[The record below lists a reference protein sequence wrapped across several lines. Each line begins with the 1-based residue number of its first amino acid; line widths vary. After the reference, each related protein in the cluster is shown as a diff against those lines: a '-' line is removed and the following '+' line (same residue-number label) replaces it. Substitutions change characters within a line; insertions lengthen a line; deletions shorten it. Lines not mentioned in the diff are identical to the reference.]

1 MNTKP
6 DNPSDSIEIPL
17 RHPGWAA
24 FFGWL
29 IPGAGHFYQGRY
41 AKGGLFFCCI
51 LFTFFYGLFLG
62 NGQVVYAAWRPGDYR
77 WQYALQFGVGIPAMP
92 AIAQYRRARKGEPAY
107 FANRAFL
114 IRYDGELIDE
124 IKYDKGGRAFIVA
137 KTGEHLHEVE
147 FSEGQA
153 VFVPETDKTQSGIE
167 TGETDKAQSGN
178 ETRDPIAYDK
188 LVRTGWY
195 SPPPGPIPPNKNCVL
210 GLWNDELQ
218 HNFEIATLF
227 TVVAGLLNLLA
238 VYDAFAGPVL
248 AREEDEEQP
257 DSPEGFPTVTR

>member
-107 FANRAFL
+107 FANRAFSISERGVL
-114 IRYDGELIDE
+114 LAEVKLGT
-124 IKYDKGGRAFIVA
+124 KGA
-137 KTGEHLHEVE
+137 VE
-147 FSEGQA
+147 
-153 VFVPETDKTQSGIE
+153 
-167 TGETDKAQSGN
+167 
-178 ETRDPIAYDK
+178 
-188 LVRTGWY
+188 TGWY
-195 SPPPGPIPPNKNCVL
+195 SPPPGPIPTDENCVL

-248 AREEDEEQP
+248 AREEDEEEP

>member
-1 MNTKP
+1 MT
-6 DNPSDSIEIPL
+6 
-17 RHPGWAA
+17 HPGWAA

-62 NGQVVYAAWRPGDYR
+62 NGQVVYAAWRPGDWR
-77 WQYALQFGVGIPAMP
+77 WQYPLQLGVGIPAMP

-107 FANRAFL
+107 FANRAFSISERGVL
-114 IRYDGELIDE
+114 LAEVKLGT
-124 IKYDKGGRAFIVA
+124 KGA
-137 KTGEHLHEVE
+137 VE
-147 FSEGQA
+147 
-153 VFVPETDKTQSGIE
+153 
-167 TGETDKAQSGN
+167 
-178 ETRDPIAYDK
+178 
-188 LVRTGWY
+188 TGWY
-195 SPPPGPIPPNKNCVL
+195 SPPPGPIPTDENCVL

>member
-17 RHPGWAA
+17 THPGWAA

-62 NGQVVYAAWRPGDYR
+62 NGQVVYAAWRPGDWR
-77 WQYALQFGVGIPAMP
+77 WQYPLQLGVGIPAMP

-107 FANRAFL
+107 FANRAFM
-114 IRYDGELIDE
+114 IRSNGELNYE
-124 IKYDKGGRAFIVA
+124 IKYDKGGRAFTVA
-137 KTGEHLHEVE
+137 KTGQHPREVE
-147 FSEGQA
+147 FEGRKA
-153 VFVPETDKTQSGIE
+153 YYVPETDKPQSGIE
-167 TGETDKAQSGN
+167 EREKVDG
-178 ETRDPIAYDK
+178 K
-188 LVRTGWY
+188 LFRTGWY
-195 SPPPGPIPPNKNCVL
+195 SPPPGPIPTDKNCVL
-210 GLWNDELQ
+210 GQWNDELQ

-248 AREEDEEQP
+248 TREEDEEEP

>member
-17 RHPGWAA
+17 THPGWAA

-41 AKGGLFFCCI
+41 AKGGLFFGCI

-62 NGQVVYAAWRPGDYR
+62 NGQVVYAAWRPGDWR
-77 WQYALQFGVGIPAMP
+77 WQYPLQLGVGIPAMP

-107 FANRAFL
+107 FANRAFSISERGVL
-114 IRYDGELIDE
+114 LAEVKLGT
-124 IKYDKGGRAFIVA
+124 KGA
-137 KTGEHLHEVE
+137 VE
-147 FSEGQA
+147 
-153 VFVPETDKTQSGIE
+153 
-167 TGETDKAQSGN
+167 
-178 ETRDPIAYDK
+178 
-188 LVRTGWY
+188 TGWY
-195 SPPPGPIPPNKNCVL
+195 SPPPGPIPTDENCVL

-248 AREEDEEQP
+248 AREEDEEEP

>member
-107 FANRAFL
+107 FANRAFSISERGVL
-114 IRYDGELIDE
+114 LAEVKLGT
-124 IKYDKGGRAFIVA
+124 KGA
-137 KTGEHLHEVE
+137 VE
-147 FSEGQA
+147 
-153 VFVPETDKTQSGIE
+153 
-167 TGETDKAQSGN
+167 
-178 ETRDPIAYDK
+178 
-188 LVRTGWY
+188 TGWY
-195 SPPPGPIPPNKNCVL
+195 SPPPGPIPTDENCVL

>member
-17 RHPGWAA
+17 THPGWAA

-62 NGQVVYAAWRPGDYR
+62 NGQVVYAAWRPGDWR
-77 WQYALQFGVGIPAMP
+77 WQYPLQLGVGIPAMP
-92 AIAQYRRARKGEPAY
+92 AIAQYRRAREGKPAY
-107 FANRAFL
+107 FANRAFSISERGVL
-114 IRYDGELIDE
+114 LAEVKLGT
-124 IKYDKGGRAFIVA
+124 KGA
-137 KTGEHLHEVE
+137 VE
-147 FSEGQA
+147 
-153 VFVPETDKTQSGIE
+153 
-167 TGETDKAQSGN
+167 
-178 ETRDPIAYDK
+178 
-188 LVRTGWY
+188 TGWY
-195 SPPPGPIPPNKNCVL
+195 SPPPGPIPTDENCVL

-248 AREEDEEQP
+248 AREEDEEEP
-257 DSPEGFPTVTR
+257 DSPEGFPTATR

>member
-17 RHPGWAA
+17 THPGWAA

-62 NGQVVYAAWRPGDYR
+62 NGQVVYAAWRPGDWR
-77 WQYALQFGVGIPAMP
+77 WQYPLQLGVGIPAMP

-107 FANRAFL
+107 FANRAFSISERGVL
-114 IRYDGELIDE
+114 LAEVKLGT
-124 IKYDKGGRAFIVA
+124 KGA
-137 KTGEHLHEVE
+137 VE
-147 FSEGQA
+147 
-153 VFVPETDKTQSGIE
+153 
-167 TGETDKAQSGN
+167 
-178 ETRDPIAYDK
+178 
-188 LVRTGWY
+188 TGWY
-195 SPPPGPIPPNKNCVL
+195 SPPPGPIPTDENCVL

-238 VYDAFAGPVL
+238 VYDAFAGPIL
-248 AREEDEEQP
+248 AREEDEEEP

>member
-17 RHPGWAA
+17 THPGWAA

-62 NGQVVYAAWRPGDYR
+62 NGQVVYAAWRPGDWR
-77 WQYALQFGVGIPAMP
+77 WQYPLQLGVGIPAMP

-107 FANRAFL
+107 FANRAFSISERGVL
-114 IRYDGELIDE
+114 LAEVKLGT
-124 IKYDKGGRAFIVA
+124 KGA
-137 KTGEHLHEVE
+137 VE
-147 FSEGQA
+147 
-153 VFVPETDKTQSGIE
+153 
-167 TGETDKAQSGN
+167 
-178 ETRDPIAYDK
+178 
-188 LVRTGWY
+188 TGWY
-195 SPPPGPIPPNKNCVL
+195 SPPPGPIPTDENCVL

-248 AREEDEEQP
+248 AREEDEEEP

>member
-17 RHPGWAA
+17 KHPGWAA

-62 NGQVVYAAWRPGDYR
+62 NGQVVYAAWRPGDWR
-77 WQYALQFGVGIPAMP
+77 WQYPLQLGVGIPAMP

-107 FANRAFL
+107 FANRAFSISERGVL
-114 IRYDGELIDE
+114 LAEVKLGT
-124 IKYDKGGRAFIVA
+124 KGA
-137 KTGEHLHEVE
+137 VE
-147 FSEGQA
+147 
-153 VFVPETDKTQSGIE
+153 
-167 TGETDKAQSGN
+167 
-178 ETRDPIAYDK
+178 
-188 LVRTGWY
+188 TGWY
-195 SPPPGPIPPNKNCVL
+195 SPPPGPIPTDENCVL

-248 AREEDEEQP
+248 AREEDEEEP

>member
-17 RHPGWAA
+17 MHPGWAA

-62 NGQVVYAAWRPGDYR
+62 NGQVVYAAWRPGDWR
-77 WQYALQFGVGIPAMP
+77 WQYPLQLGVGIPAMP

-107 FANRAFL
+107 FANRAFSISERGVL
-114 IRYDGELIDE
+114 LAEVKLGT
-124 IKYDKGGRAFIVA
+124 KGA
-137 KTGEHLHEVE
+137 VE
-147 FSEGQA
+147 
-153 VFVPETDKTQSGIE
+153 
-167 TGETDKAQSGN
+167 
-178 ETRDPIAYDK
+178 
-188 LVRTGWY
+188 TGWY
-195 SPPPGPIPPNKNCVL
+195 SPPPGPIPTDENCVL

-218 HNFEIATLF
+218 HNFESATLF

-248 AREEDEEQP
+248 AREEDEEEP
-257 DSPEGFPTVTR
+257 DSPEGFPRVTR

>member
-107 FANRAFL
+107 FANRAFSISERGVL
-114 IRYDGELIDE
+114 L
-124 IKYDKGGRAFIVA
+124 A
-137 KTGEHLHEVE
+137 EVKLGT
-147 FSEGQA
+147 EGA
-153 VFVPETDKTQSGIE
+153 VE
-167 TGETDKAQSGN
+167 
-178 ETRDPIAYDK
+178 
-188 LVRTGWY
+188 TGWY
-195 SPPPGPIPPNKNCVL
+195 SPPPGPIPTDENCVL

-248 AREEDEEQP
+248 AREEDEEEP

>member
-77 WQYALQFGVGIPAMP
+77 WQYALQLCVGVPAMP
-92 AIAQYRRARKGEPAY
+92 AIAQYRCARKGIPAY
-107 FANRAFL
+107 YANRAFL
-114 IRYDGELIDE
+114 ISEEGELVE
-124 IKYDKGGRAFIVA
+124 EVKLGTKGA
-137 KTGEHLHEVE
+137 VE
-147 FSEGQA
+147 
-153 VFVPETDKTQSGIE
+153 
-167 TGETDKAQSGN
+167 
-178 ETRDPIAYDK
+178 
-188 LVRTGWY
+188 TGWY
-195 SPPPGPIPPNKNCVL
+195 SPPPGPIPTDKNCVL

-238 VYDAFAGPVL
+238 VYDAFAGPALV
-248 AREEDEEQP
+248 REEDEEKL
-257 DSPEGFPTVTR
+257 DSRFFPTVTR

>member
-17 RHPGWAA
+17 THPGWAA

-51 LFTFFYGLFLG
+51 LFTFFYDLFLG
-62 NGQVVYAAWRPGDYR
+62 NGQVVYAAWRPGDHR
-77 WQYALQFGVGIPAMP
+77 WPYLFQLGVGVPAMP
-92 AIAQYRRARKGEPAY
+92 AIAQYRRAREKKAY
-107 FANRAFL
+107 FANRAFSISERGVL
-114 IRYDGELIDE
+114 LAEVKLGT
-124 IKYDKGGRAFIVA
+124 KGA
-137 KTGEHLHEVE
+137 VE
-147 FSEGQA
+147 
-153 VFVPETDKTQSGIE
+153 
-167 TGETDKAQSGN
+167 
-178 ETRDPIAYDK
+178 
-188 LVRTGWY
+188 TGWY
-195 SPPPGPIPPNKNCVL
+195 SPPPGPIPTDENCVL

-248 AREEDEEQP
+248 AREEDEEEP